1 MQRRKMAGLILLGAT
16 SVFLA
21 GCGGGSDGDG
31 GADSLWPAYQATAQ
45 GMSFAEVRGLVGFD
59 VNERTEDLGE
69 EVLYTWQVGKG
80 TENPEFLTVQFKS
93 GRAAGK
99 VYGSTNR
106 HESEFW

>member
-69 EVLYTWQVGKG
+69 EVLYT
-80 TENPEFLTVQFKS
+80 
-93 GRAAGK
+93 
-99 VYGSTNR
+99 
-106 HESEFW
+106 